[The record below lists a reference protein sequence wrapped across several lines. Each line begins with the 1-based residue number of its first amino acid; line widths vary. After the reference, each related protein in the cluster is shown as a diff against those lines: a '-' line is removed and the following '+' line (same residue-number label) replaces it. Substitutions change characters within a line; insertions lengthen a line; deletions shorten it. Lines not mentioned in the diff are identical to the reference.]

1 MSRIQNFAFIAFF
14 LLCSVY
20 SKERGVGADCDIWH
34 WCDAGLDC
42 FDYRCAVAVPE
53 KEDGEVEWTP
63 DGTKCDLFHWYPKH
77 FECKNHR
84 CVTTKKTQQL
94 KQAKTQQLKTQQKT
108 NQQTKA

>member
-63 DGTKCDLFHWYPKH
+63 DGTKCDLFHWCP
-77 FECKNHR
+77 N
-84 CVTTKKTQQL
+84 TL
-94 KQAKTQQLKTQQKT
+94 SAKTTDVLVLKRLSNWNKPKP
-108 NQQTKA
+108 NN

>member
-53 KEDGEVEWTP
+53 KEDGEVESAVFAISVSQQNVLPYNTSAP
-63 DGTKCDLFHWYPKH
+63 DQYMDLVGRIQAGQSAVASAVFTLPK
-77 FECKNHR
+77 
-84 CVTTKKTQQL
+84 
-94 KQAKTQQLKTQQKT
+94 
-108 NQQTKA
+108 